1 MIIVI
6 FISKIT
12 LKIINRILIIN
23 KINGQHNR
31 NMFKMNTTTVM
42 VDIKLMILVISSTL
56 NRTINT
62 LIHSNN
68 KTISNIIL
76 ETNTDY
82 LQNCIF

>member
-23 KINGQHNR
+23 KINGQHNK

-42 VDIKLMILVISSTL
+42 VGIKLMILVISSTL

-76 ETNTDY
+76 ETDTDY